1 MNQWP
6 GVQLRVTEAWDEDA
20 HHADRSLHYE
30 GRAVDFTTSDRDRR
44 KLGLLSRLA
53 VESGFDWV
61 YYESRAHIHASCK
74 SGKTLYFF
82 RGLLFPLV
90 FVLFMSHHSQWVI
103 FKWIEQNCLKNTP
116 TFMHTIPF
124 RSFILQ
130 KPKLSLKIGSVNK
143 AFLFWYWEG
152 LEKYFF

>member
-20 HHADRSLHYE
+20 HHADKSLHYE

-44 KLGLLSRLA
+44 KYGLLARLA

-74 SGKTLYFF
+74 SGKLFLRTENNGC
-82 RGLLFPLV
+82 RGSIDNDLWSGFDV
-90 FVLFMSHHSQWVI
+90 
-103 FKWIEQNCLKNTP
+103 
-116 TFMHTIPF
+116 
-124 RSFILQ
+124 
-130 KPKLSLKIGSVNK
+130 
-143 AFLFWYWEG
+143 
-152 LEKYFF
+152 

>member
-74 SGKTLYFF
+74 SGKTL
-82 RGLLFPLV
+82 LFHLYLYYLQV
-90 FVLFMSHHSQWVI
+90 NLF
-103 FKWIEQNCLKNTP
+103 
-116 TFMHTIPF
+116 
-124 RSFILQ
+124 Q
-130 KPKLSLKIGSVNK
+130 KPS
-143 AFLFWYWEG
+143 FLHH
-152 LEKYFF
+152 LTHNMARD